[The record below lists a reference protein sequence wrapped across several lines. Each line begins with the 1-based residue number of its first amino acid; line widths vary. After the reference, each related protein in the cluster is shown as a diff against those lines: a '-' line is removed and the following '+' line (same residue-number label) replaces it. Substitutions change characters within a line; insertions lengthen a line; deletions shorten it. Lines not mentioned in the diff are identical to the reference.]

1 MSLSEQEQR
10 ILDDIETELQIDD
23 PNLDS
28 VLSSASGRRLRR
40 PIAELVI
47 GATSGL
53 TLVVLGVALSVVVLG
68 VIGFLVLVAATA
80 RGQRTIAARR
90 AAKKVNGQTGRR

>member
-1 MSLSEQEQR
+1 MTSRPSSRSTTRTSTPSSHRQR
-10 ILDDIETELQIDD
+10 AAGCAD
-23 PNLDS
+23 PLPNW
-28 VLSSASGRRLRR
+28 SSGD
-40 PIAELVI
+40 EC
-47 GATSGL
+47 L

-80 RGQRTIAARR
+80 CGQRTIAARR

>member
-1 MSLSEQEQR
+1 MTSR
-10 ILDDIETELQIDD
+10 PKLQIDD

-28 VLSSASGRRLRR
+28 VLSSAAGRRLRR

-68 VIGFLVLVAATA
+68 VIGFP
-80 RGQRTIAARR
+80 RARR
-90 AAKKVNGQTGRR
+90 RDCLRATHDRLPAGLRRR